1 MTFSRRPLKKAGA
14 DLKPV
19 GEVVS
24 DRVWR
29 AMIDTSSLLS
39 ELGIGHALVGGLAV
53 GAHGWPRATKDV
65 DFLVDATLSI
75 RDDERHLQSAIDN
88 AETSEGVPVAPVEAI
103 VYMKLASPRSKDRM
117 DVIELIRAGLDVEKV
132 RQYIDRV
139 APQLSDRFAEAVKTA
154 VSEEDE

>member
-1 MTFSRRPLKKAGA
+1 MTFSRRPLKKPGA

-29 AMIDTSSLLS
+29 AMVDASSLLT

-65 DFLVDATLSI
+65 DFLVDDTAWQKTESGLVVLRSGMPVQAHGVPVDTLSI
-75 RDDERHLQSAIDN
+75 RDDERHLQSAIDD
-88 AETSEGVPVAPVEAI
+88 AETSEGVPVAG
-103 VYMKLASPRSKDRM
+103 
-117 DVIELIRAGLDVEKV
+117 AGRDGC
-132 RQYIDRV
+132 
-139 APQLSDRFAEAVKTA
+139 P
-154 VSEEDE
+154 